1 MVRHYAMQFLG
12 ACLLALLPLLAAVA
26 QPVPGEG
33 LTAFVDRTDVTINDL
48 ITLTIRVDAALGN
61 NRPSFAGLNQDF
73 EQVGGMSTRSTY
85 TNNNGNIQSW
95 TEYNITLR
103 PLRTGEL
110 SIPEFRVAGQTTNP
124 IAIRVGDATQAQAGG
139 NDEIFLRS
147 SVSKEDIYV
156 QEQLIYTIRIYYS
169 IGFDQGAQLSSP
181 LVDNAVVQQ
190 LGSDRNLQEV
200 VDGIG
205 YNVTERRF
213 VIYPQ
218 NSGDLNIPPV
228 HFSASIG
235 RRGGINRLFNN
246 RATVR
251 EINISSDAHAIEVKP
266 RPASF
271 TGNTWLPASELTLE
285 ESWSGQLDNVS
296 VGDAITRNV
305 VLTVHGLSSSL
316 LPGVEYQ
323 DLPGLRF
330 YPDQPVRED
339 ATDGTGVIGTR
350 SEGMAMVASRP
361 GEFEIPEVRLPWWD
375 TDSDSLQVAVLP
387 ARTIIVQPAGEADID
402 PAAIVPLPRDEAI
415 PLQESGSRTLAG
427 GRGATIWMFGTVLF
441 GIAWLLTLFLLLAQ
455 RRQLASGA
463 EGKVLPLPLLLQKR
477 RAESQAQPESGQM
490 TPSVTAALKNLQRAC
505 REGDASGMR
514 KALIQWAK
522 AAWDEPRIA
531 TLAALDERA
540 GDEELRRHLQALDAR
555 LYGQQDSAAPLDP
568 AALHARVLALQKAG
582 PGKAER
588 RERYQLPPL
597 YRQ

>member
-1 MVRHYAMQFLG
+1 MVRHDSIRFLA
-12 ACLLALLPLLAAVA
+12 ACLLALCSFCGTLA
-26 QPVPGEG
+26 QPVPGQG
-33 LTAFVDRTDVTINDL
+33 LTAFVDRTDITVDDL

-110 SIPEFRVAGQTTNP
+110 SIPAFRVAGQATSP
-124 IAIRVGDATQAQAGG
+124 ISIRVGDATQAQSGG
-139 NDEIFLRS
+139 NDEIFLRAN
-147 SVSKEDIYV
+147 VSKESIYV

-181 LVDNAVVQQ
+181 QVENAVVQQ
-190 LGSDRNLQEV
+190 LGSDRNFQEV

-218 NSGDLNIPPV
+218 NSGELAIPPV

-251 EINISSDAHAIEVKP
+251 EINISSEAHAIEVKP
-266 RPASF
+266 RPAAF
-271 TGNTWLPASELTLE
+271 PGATWLPASELSLE
-285 ESWSGQLDNVS
+285 ESWSGDLDNVS

-305 VLTVHGLSSSL
+305 VLTARGLSSSL

-323 DLPGLRF
+323 DQQGLRF

-339 ATDGTGVIGTR
+339 ATDGDGVIGTR

-402 PAAIVPLPRDEAI
+402 PAAIAPLPRDEAI
-415 PLQESGSRTLAG
+415 PLQESGSRVMSG
-427 GRGATIWMFGTVLF
+427 GRDATVWMISTAAFGF
-441 GIAWLLTLFLLLAQ
+441 AWLLTLFLLLAQ
-455 RRQLASGA
+455 RRQSIPGGESLAM
-463 EGKVLPLPLLLQKR
+463 PLFR
-477 RAESQAQPESGQM
+477 RRDAAQAPASSETE
-490 TPSVTAALKNLQRAC
+490 TPGVTAALRKLQQAC
-505 REGDASGMR
+505 HGGDAAAIR
-514 KALIQWAK
+514 QAVIQWAK
-522 AAWDEPRIA
+522 ATWANPHIA
-531 TLAALDERA
+531 TLTAVAAHANDP
-540 GDEELRRHLQALDAR
+540 ELSAHLQALDAQ
-555 LYGQQDSAAPLDP
+555 LYGQSDETRQLDA
-568 AALHARVLALQKAG
+568 AALHTRILALQKAG
-582 PGKAER
+582 AGKDKGS
-588 RERYQLPPL
+588 ERYALPPL
-597 YRQ
+597 YKQ